1 MAKSLLKKI
10 INKIERV
17 RKGDIQDNIFK
28 EFERAFRIEQAYFP
42 DKIILPKKYGEALPE
57 RVIELLFARLSYRPG
72 SRILDVA
79 HANSMACHLKML
91 ESLPGPRHLTG
102 IDIAEPVYDTSPLY
116 EKSLIG
122 DITNT
127 LFTESSF
134 DLIWCISALE
144 HFGMDNS
151 GYTDNFSIDNN
162 VDVIAL
168 KEMLRIL
175 TVCGN
180 LLITVPFG
188 KFENHGWFKNYSSV
202 QWQNLL
208 DSARNVAT
216 IKEYYFKHTEKNG
229 WSVVNADQLESV
241 GYFDQKNSG
250 AAGLAAAY
258 ITKMSLA

>member
-10 INKIERV
+10 INTIERV
-17 RKGDIQDNIFK
+17 RKGDIQDNIYK

-42 DKIILPKKYGEALPE
+42 DKIILPIKCGKALPE

-72 SRILDVA
+72 SRVLDVA

-122 DITNT
+122 DV
-127 LFTESSF
+127 TETSFPENSF

-175 TVCGN
+175 TIGGN

-208 DSARNVAT
+208 GSARDVAT
-216 IKEYYFKHTEKNG
+216 IKEDYFKHTEKNG
-229 WSVVNADQLESV
+229 WSVVHADQLESV

-250 AAGLAAAY
+250 AAGLAAAF